1 MYLQEIV
8 ISPNI
13 FEKIGRAYSPDSD
26 EDLDFKSYKK
36 NLAMKK
42 IVFEKDADE
51 GSLIW
56 SAIKE
61 MMEKF
66 DYLGK
71 QKMNSVLKPFLLSN
85 RVEYKTIDKA
95 ETFSKN
101 KILNTI
107 LNLALITESKII
119 NAEDKSPKELSE
131 KHSALSEL
139 EILNIEEFI
148 DPPSLSRFCSLN
160 RTIKIEQGKEFR
172 FQKILKG
179 YLSDCTELE
188 VNDKYLRS
196 ENGTN
201 NLVRLLSL
209 CTDLRRVKIYT
220 ILRNGN
226 PRDNFFYTSREF
238 ESHLKMRFPG
248 TAVILQKTNSKIGKD
263 RYISDGN
270 FKMTF
275 SPGLDFVNENYLAEK
290 NPILIRIERISNLPI
305 SV

>member
-8 ISPNI
+8 ISPDI

-26 EDLDFKSYKK
+26 EDLDFMSYKK

-42 IVFEKDADE
+42 IVFEKGADE
-51 GSLIW
+51 GSLLW
-56 SAIKE
+56 NAIEE
-61 MMEKF
+61 MMDKF
-66 DYLGK
+66 NDLGK
-71 QKMNSVLKPFLLSN
+71 QKMNSVLKPFLVAN

-95 ETFSKN
+95 ENFSKN
-101 KILNTI
+101 KIVNTI

-119 NAEDKSPKELSE
+119 NAEDKSPKALSL

-139 EILNIEEFI
+139 EILNIDEFI
-148 DPPSLSRFCSLN
+148 DPPSLSRLCSLN
-160 RTIKIEQGKEFR
+160 RTIEIEQGEEFR
-172 FQKILKG
+172 FEKVLKG

-201 NLVRLLSL
+201 NLIKLLSL
-209 CTDLRRVKIYT
+209 CSDLRRVKIYT

-226 PRDNFFYTSREF
+226 PKDNFFFTSGEF

-248 TAVILQKTNSKIGKD
+248 TSVILQKANSKIGKD

-270 FKMTF
+270 FKITF
-275 SPGLDFVNENYLAEK
+275 SPGLDFVNKDYLAEK
-290 NPILIRIERISNLPI
+290 NPILISIKRIGDLPI
-305 SV
+305 EN